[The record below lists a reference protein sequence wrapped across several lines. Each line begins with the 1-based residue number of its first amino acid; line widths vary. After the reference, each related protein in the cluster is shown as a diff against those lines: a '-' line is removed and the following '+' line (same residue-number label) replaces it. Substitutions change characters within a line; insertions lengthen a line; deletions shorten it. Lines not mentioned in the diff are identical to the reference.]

1 MTRLCSST
9 ASDTGRRALQILIV
23 NDDATQRS
31 LISLAAKQAGHAV
44 IMAATNAD
52 AIRVVRHVQFDCVT
66 LDIMLDDGDVTKV
79 LKAIAETEFRGL
91 VVVISGM
98 DAAPPIA
105 ARLYARSLGRA
116 AESAEACRSCCI
128 AHLSADLAR
137 TRLASLCSI
146 ARAASKWKMLQRSID
161 PDRLRKPFP
170 DR

>member
-66 LDIMLDDGDVTKV
+66 LDVMLDDGDGDVTKV
-79 LKAIAETEFRGL
+79 LKAIVETEFRGPP
-91 VVVISGM
+91 VIISGM
-98 DAAPPIA
+98 DAPRRIA
-105 ARLYARSLGRA
+105 AHVSMRGRWV
-116 AESAEACRSCCI
+116 SG
-128 AHLSADLAR
+128 
-137 TRLASLCSI
+137 
-146 ARAASKWKMLQRSID
+146 
-161 PDRLRKPFP
+161 
-170 DR
+170 